1 MYEINKNELYEFSND
16 LESLTRIQYEDVI
29 IRLKNKIEKLDKEKQ
44 VEMFNNLHKKNI
56 VFSENRNGVF
66 INMNDIP
73 KPVIKELI
81 TYIDYIEKQ
90 DALLKTIEKEKMEIE
105 QSFME

>member
-1 MYEINKNELYEFSND
+1 MYEINNNDVNTCSDD
-16 LESLTRIQYEDVI
+16 LESMSRVHYEDVI
-29 IRLKNKIEKLDKEKQ
+29 IRLKNKIEKLDREKQ

-66 INMNDIP
+66 INMNEIP
-73 KPVIKELI
+73 KSMVKELI

-90 DALLKTIEKEKMEIE
+90 DELLKTIEKEKMEIE
-105 QSFME
+105 QTFME

>member
-1 MYEINKNELYEFSND
+1 MYEINKKELNHFSED

-44 VEMFNNLHKKNI
+44 IEMFNNLHKKNI

-66 INMNDIP
+66 INMNEIP
-73 KPVIKELI
+73 KSVVKELI
-81 TYIDYIEKQ
+81 TYIDYIERQ
-90 DALLKTIEKEKMEIE
+90 DALLNTIENEKMEIE